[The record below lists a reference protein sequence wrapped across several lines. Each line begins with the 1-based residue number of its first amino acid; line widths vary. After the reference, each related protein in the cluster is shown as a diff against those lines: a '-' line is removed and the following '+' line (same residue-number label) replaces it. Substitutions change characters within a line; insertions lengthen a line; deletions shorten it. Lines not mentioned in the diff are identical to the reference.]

1 MRTGGSSAWRRL
13 IAGLCLVVLG
23 SLPAAPAFPYDFGE
37 LGESTQ
43 PAEDHRRNLTNEVTT
58 IHSGTWADLEQFE
71 VDPVGG
77 ELVWVAVST
86 RKLHLSKGSE
96 PGLVPGGLTRTVN
109 GEIVTADLYP
119 MPASPDKALL
129 SAVYRS
135 YAGLTSVVFALENQG
150 DQLRLR
156 RIDRKGGVALRPVGK
171 FLHGQSFHSSAF
183 WNGPIHRYSSA
194 EEGYRRAEPVNLP
207 VRKPRLLSTTWLSED
222 RWALVDPS
230 GDLQLVS
237 PDEVLDT
244 VGGDYGATPTTFASE
259 RAMFRRPEKSER
271 YRLPATYLETGN
283 VLAVPRNPEMNGGLM
298 DLFSVNSGD
307 RDTLIR
313 LFEHR
318 RKRLTRIASIGP
330 LEGRIAD
337 LHVSLANE
345 RQLLWLRM
353 LDDGSYRL
361 EMVDLSK

>member
-1 MRTGGSSAWRRL
+1 MRTGGSSVSLRL
-13 IAGLCLVVLG
+13 IVGVCAAILG
-23 SLPAAPAFPYDFGE
+23 SLLAAPAFPYDFGE

-43 PAEDHRRNLTNEVTT
+43 PAERQKRNLTNEVTT
-58 IHSGTWADLEQFE
+58 IRRGTWEDLEQFE
-71 VDPVGG
+71 VDPIGG

-109 GEIVTADLYP
+109 GEIVTADLYT
-119 MPASPDKALL
+119 MPTMPDRALL

-135 YAGLTSVVFALENQG
+135 YAGLTSVVFALENEG

-183 WNGPIHRYSSA
+183 WSGPIHRYRSA

-207 VRKPRLLSTTWLSED
+207 VGKPRLLSATWLSED

-237 PDEVLDT
+237 SDEVLDT
-244 VGGDYGATPTTFASE
+244 VGGDYGATATTFASE

-271 YRLPATYLETGN
+271 YRLPATHLETGS
-283 VLAVPRNPEMNGGLM
+283 VLAVPRNPALNGGVM
-298 DLFSVNSGD
+298 DLFSGGSGE
-307 RDTLIR
+307 RSTLIR

-318 RKRLTRIASIGP
+318 RKQLSRIASIGP

-337 LHVSLANE
+337 LHVSSANE